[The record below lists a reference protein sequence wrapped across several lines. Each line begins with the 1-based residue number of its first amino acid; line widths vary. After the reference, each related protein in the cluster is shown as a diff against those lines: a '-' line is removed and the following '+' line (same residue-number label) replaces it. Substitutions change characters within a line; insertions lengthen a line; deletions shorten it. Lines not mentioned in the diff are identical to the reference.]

1 MLKRNGGDIMARSKK
16 YIIKLTDD
24 EVKKEIRNPKER
36 YFQNHP
42 EPLSDYSGYG

>member
-1 MLKRNGGDIMARSKK
+1 MARPKK

-24 EVKKEIRNPKER
+24 EVKKAEIRNPEKR

-42 EPLSDYSGYG
+42 KPLPDYSGYG